1 MLCDNPDYPNDNG
14 NSVITPPE
22 PWPLCEPLECVCLG
36 NRSLSSQQ
44 GLNITRTS
52 CPSEDTV
59 NKYLDV
65 SNFTYTIP
73 KREHC
78 GTFKAEDPTFA
89 NKCECPELD
98 EGKKNFNI
106 LCCSNIK
113 SLMNFFLSFFCP
125 RSNNSVSKFTFYLF
139 RIVTIISFF
148 GQKLDKNQ
156 LLKI

>member
-22 PWPLCEPLECVCLG
+22 PWPLCVPLECVCLG

-44 GLNITRTS
+44 SLNITRTS

-59 NKYLDV
+59 NKYMDV
-65 SNFTYTIP
+65 SNRTYTIP

-98 EGKKNFNI
+98 EGKKKLFYFM
-106 LCCSNIK
+106 LFK
-113 SLMNFFLSFFCP
+113 HRKFFLLFPSK
-125 RSNNSVSKFTFYLF
+125 SKFTFYIF
-139 RIVTIISFF
+139 RIETIISFF
-148 GQKLDKNQ
+148 GQKLDKN
-156 LLKI
+156 

>member
-98 EGKKNFNI
+98 EGKKNLYYFM
-106 LCCSNIK
+106 LFQHK
-113 SLMNFFLSFFCP
+113 KFYSFFFS
-125 RSNNSVSKFTFYLF
+125 RSNNSVIKFTLFTSYIF
-139 RIVTIISFF
+139 RIETIVSFF
-148 GQKLDKNQ
+148 GQNLGKNQ
-156 LLKI
+156 LLKR